1 VSATKAD
8 AETEQIAISSGSR
21 CGRTTW
27 HVLGTFRNA
36 KTEKVRRAI
45 AFRIGRH
52 ERHTGTKKKEGKMKR
67 REERAVVHHRRH
79 LSLPLPFLPI
89 LLCVSKCV
97 YVWLYVSRCC
107 RRPNE
112 TSHKRKQNKTRKAAL
127 NMVSYHLSFL
137 LRFVRKRSHQ
147 DFSNSSQGRLTHP
160 FPPRVAQSCM
170 LITKNS
176 PVKEQ
181 QRVLHPVH
189 THTHTHTRTSLTRGA
204 FFLLRFFG
212 VSPSASYGKDKGIAP
227 LPRRVR
233 NPNNHNIETKEPQH

>member
-1 VSATKAD
+1 
-8 AETEQIAISSGSR
+8 
-21 CGRTTW
+21 
-27 HVLGTFRNA
+27 
-36 KTEKVRRAI
+36 
-45 AFRIGRH
+45 
-52 ERHTGTKKKEGKMKR
+52 MKR